1 MARYKGRKRNGGRKV
16 LPPSTIWE
24 WFAPD
29 LIDTDQSFLTT
40 PYGSNDDVS
49 FDLLEL
55 LQSSTYPECNFPV
68 YPRVSLIGSPWVR
81 TNIPAFTQF
90 AGQPVPPQLANDC
103 RIISQKG
110 RYIGCDNGTANISQ
124 VGVNFVAAGDYGTL
138 TISSITDLGDGTV
151 LVIFSVNDRA
161 TNIFTKYTN
170 PIVQPF
176 FPYNSQTTL
185 VGGVPIFGEVYLN
198 KGKIESKNLRA
209 HYIPGNKY
217 TQNNPGALEW
227 DFKIIA

>member
-1 MARYKGRKRNGGRKV
+1 MARKKRPPSVKV

-29 LIDTDQSFLTT
+29 LISTDQSFLTA

-49 FDLLEL
+49 FDLLDL

-68 YPRVSLIGSPWVR
+68 YPKVFLGGSPWVR
-81 TNIPAFTQF
+81 TNIAAFTQY
-90 AGQPVPPQLANDC
+90 AGQEVPPQLVNDC

-124 VGVNFVAAGDYGTL
+124 LGVNFVAAGDYGTL
-138 TISSITDLGDGTV
+138 TISSISDLGDGTV
-151 LVIFSVNDRA
+151 LVVFGVGARA

-170 PIVQPF
+170 PINQPF

-185 VGGVPIFGEVYLN
+185 VGGVPIFGETYLN
-198 KGKIESKNLRA
+198 KGKIQCKGLRA
-209 HYIPGNKY
+209 HYIPGNKN
-217 TQNNPGALEW
+217 TQNNPNTLEW
-227 DFKIIA
+227 DFTIIA